1 MKILHLTDF
10 HYSKES
16 SIQLKVVDSI
26 ISSILN
32 EGCKIDLVFFTG
44 DLVQNGN
51 KIENFKNASNLLFE
65 NLSIKLGIKKE
76 NFIFCPGNHDIDR
89 NAVHGALKAYVDTNI
104 NTNISL
110 NEFYKKKTDSVF
122 LDSIKPSINF
132 YNFLNEYHPANKE
145 NIIKD
150 LYSIHYRNING
161 KRNGIVC
168 LNSAWISA
176 IDKDKTSKED
186 KGNLL
191 IPLDLLDDIK
201 KDIGTVDRKIILLH
215 HPLYFLKEFNFYGV
229 ESFIHNEFE
238 LKFSGHV
245 HKISSIA
252 IHSGSNGI
260 FEHVAKASLSAK
272 ENLGCS
278 LVEID
283 EIQENIIRIK
293 ELTYI
298 TDNDSCHIG
307 NEIVHTI
314 PCGNDKLEIIAF
326 RKKLFDKILYEK
338 ENANNLLLLKEN
350 EENEDFLTLYN
361 HPVLKRESESGL
373 ETKKTEIVGLEEI
386 IKCQDNFLILG
397 KDKCGKT
404 TLLKRIQIEC
414 LINYSKNGKIP
425 FFFDAKEY
433 ESKLD
438 RTFNIES
445 LIRSYFEVNRAKVQ
459 EILSS
464 NDFLLLVDNYTT
476 NSSMAEYLNNFLKEH
491 PNIKFIICSEYNL
504 SRTVDSFQFGS
515 SIYDKLFFHDL
526 RRKEI
531 IAYTDK
537 RLASNQNKQDV
548 QEKIIQFCKQLELP
562 LNYWTV
568 SLLLLIH
575 SKSSESYSKN
585 LFSLLDVCVD
595 EIFGKKQL
603 LLTNSR
609 ISFDQL
615 KKICAELAKELF
627 INHKKTIY
635 SALYEDILNQISK
648 TISENNRISA
658 NSRDVFDYLV
668 YCGIL
673 KRKNGDDY
681 YVFRLNGF
689 FEYFLALQMT
699 KDNKFKNDILDDDV
713 KYLAFKNQLEIYSGF
728 KRDDLEFL
736 QKIFVKSNNKLSLIF
751 KKYNIDKDQELLEKV
766 NEPTLIEDFCRD
778 LSIKKALSSNEKA
791 ELEDLTDELFI
802 NADVHEIKEMN
813 PDDINS
819 ELVERYLSILARIFR
834 NSDEISGNKDEISKI
849 FNFLINSYCD
859 LGFFIIDEFSL
870 ITKQEA
876 TKDDCIDFTNF
887 PELELLRF
895 ISNFTTLISQSC
907 LFDGLGHFNLE
918 RMIKDEIEKLE
929 TTSNENQYKL
939 FMLYFLLL
947 DIDLNSNKEYIQIAM
962 DKLKIPV
969 IKYAIFLKLNYYLAF
984 KGENNKAL
992 KHDLTLK
999 IQKAKLN
1006 IDNSSSISEIQRQ
1019 IQVKKKISYGNKDM
1033 L

>member
-1 MKILHLTDF
+1 MKILHITDF

-16 SIQLKVVDSI
+16 SLQLKVVDSI
-26 ISSILN
+26 ISTLLN

-51 KIENFKNASNLLFE
+51 KIENFKNASNVLFE
-65 NLSIKLGIKKE
+65 KLAIKLSIKKE
-76 NFIFCPGNHDIDR
+76 NIIFCPGNHDIDR
-89 NAVHGALKAYVDTNI
+89 NAIHGALKAYIDTNI
-104 NTNISL
+104 NSNSSL

-122 LDSIKPSINF
+122 LDSIKPSNNF
-132 YNFLNEYHPANKE
+132 SNFLKEFHPVNKE
-145 NIIKD
+145 NIIND
-150 LYSIHYRNING
+150 LYSIHYRNIDGKKNG
-161 KRNGIVC
+161 VVC
-168 LNSAWISA
+168 LNSAWISS

-201 KDIGTVDRKIILLH
+201 KEIGNVDRKIILLH

-283 EIQENIIRIK
+283 EIQENIIRVK

-314 PCGNDKLEIIAF
+314 PCGSDKLEIIAF
-326 RKKLFDKILYEK
+326 RKKLFDKIFYEK

-350 EENEDFLTLYN
+350 EEKEDFLILYN
-361 HPVLKRESESGL
+361 HPVLKRESEGGL
-373 ETKKTEIVGLEEI
+373 ETKKTEIVSLEEI
-386 IKCQDNFLILG
+386 IMCQDNFLILG

-404 TLLKRIQIEC
+404 SLLKRIQIEC

-438 RTFNIES
+438 RNFNIES
-445 LIRSYFEVNRAKVQ
+445 LVRSYFEINRAKVQ

-476 NSSMAEYLNNFLKEH
+476 NSSMTEYLNKFFKVY

-537 RLASNQNKQDV
+537 RLASNQNKQEV
-548 QEKIIQFCKQLELP
+548 QEKIIQLCKQLELP

-627 INHKKTIY
+627 INHKNTIY
-635 SALYEDILNQISK
+635 SATYQDILNQISK
-648 TISENNRISA
+648 TISTNNRISA
-658 NSRDVFDYLV
+658 NSRDVFDYLI

-673 KRKNGDDY
+673 KRKNGNDY

-699 KDNKFKNDILDDDV
+699 KDNKFKNEILDDDV

-736 QKIFVKSNNKLSLIF
+736 RKIFKKSNKKLSPIF
-751 KKYNIDKDQELLEKV
+751 KKYNIDKDRELLEKV
-766 NEPTLIEDFCRD
+766 KEPTLIEDFCRD
-778 LSIKKALSSNEKA
+778 LSIKKALSSSEKA
-791 ELEDLTDELFI
+791 ELEDFTDELQI
-802 NADVHEIKEMN
+802 NADVHEIKVMN
-813 PDDINS
+813 PEDINS

-834 NSDEISGNKDEISKI
+834 NSDEISGNKNEISKI

-859 LGFFIIDEFSL
+859 LGFFIIDEFSV

-876 TKDDCIDFTNF
+876 TKDDCIDITNF

-907 LFDGLGHFNLE
+907 LFDGLGHYNLE

-929 TTSNENQYKL
+929 PTSNENQYKL

-947 DIDLNSNKEYIQIAM
+947 DIDLNSNKEYINIAM
-962 DKLKIPV
+962 DKLRIPV
-969 IKYAIFLKLNYYLAF
+969 IKYAIYIKLNYYLAF
-984 KGENNKAL
+984 KGENNKGL
-992 KHDLTLK
+992 KHDLSLK

-1006 IDNSSSISEIQRQ
+1006 IDSSSSISDIQRQ
-1019 IQVKKKISYGNKDM
+1019 IQVKKKISYGNKDI